1 MSVQA
6 HMILPFSVFDH
17 IGNEQVREL
26 VEARWQ
32 EHRMEDNMIDGT
44 IHGSDVEEQLLKQ
57 QLVRAELEVNLLRQC
72 FPPNSG
78 ASSNTGGMYALTAPS
93 S

>member
-1 MSVQA
+1 MT
-6 HMILPFSVFDH
+6 LPFSVFDH
-17 IGNEQVREL
+17 INNEQVREL
-26 VEARWQ
+26 VEACWQ

-44 IHGSDVEEQLLKQ
+44 IHGSDVGEQLLKQ
-57 QLVRAELEVNLLRQC
+57 QLAQAELEVNSLCQC

-78 ASSNTGGMYALTAPS
+78 ASSNTGGMYALAAPS